1 MLSIIERQAKRID
14 LLYIELQ
21 GEREIHINEI
31 KSLKSKSKELVKECE
46 DFKKEIK
53 IENDLLKLKL
63 RSTIDAYDRLINL
76 QDKEIIELRDL
87 KRK

>member
-31 KSLKSKSKELVKECE
+31 ESLKSKSKELVKECE

-53 IENDLLKLKL
+53 IF
-63 RSTIDAYDRLINL
+63 TP
-76 QDKEIIELRDL
+76 
-87 KRK
+87 

>member
-63 RSTIDAYDRLINL
+63 RSTIDDYDRLINL
-76 QDKEIIELRDL
+76 QDKEIIELRYL